1 MTDLT
6 ELRRYLH
13 RHPERSGEEAR
24 TAEHITGLL
33 EKTRPTELHTG
44 IAGHGIVAVYGGEA
58 QPAVLLR
65 ADLDALPIAER
76 SDLPHASER
85 EGTAHLCGHDGHM
98 SILVGV
104 AERIAA
110 RQSVLSA
117 PVAVLFQPSEETG
130 QGAEAM
136 LRDTLFSR
144 LHPERVFALHNI
156 PGHAR
161 GSVLLREGPFAMA
174 SIGVDIRLT
183 GRTSHAAE
191 PEKGNS
197 PVPVLL
203 RLAREIMDLPA
214 EASQHD
220 ARAISTII
228 HLSAGSEAFGTTPG
242 DARLLA
248 TLRTDSDAFM
258 DSMKHCTE
266 ERTHALARRQDLR
279 HELAWKE
286 EFPSVRNT
294 EDCVT
299 LIRRAAQQ
307 HRMSIEDLPNP
318 FPWSED
324 FAHFTHRF
332 DGALFGI
339 GAGIDHPHLH
349 SGWYDFPDEIIAPA
363 VDLFDTIVTLA
374 LEDRAE

>member
-1 MTDLT
+1 MTDLIA
-6 ELRRYLH
+6 LRKYLH
-13 RHPERSGEEAR
+13 RNPERSGEEAR

-33 EKTRPTELHTG
+33 EKTRPSALHTG
-44 IAGHGIVAVYGGEA
+44 IAGHGIVAVYGGESS
-58 QPAVLLR
+58 PAVLLR

-76 SDLPHASER
+76 NDLPHTSER

-98 SILVGV
+98 SILVGA

-110 RQSVLSA
+110 RQSTLSA

-136 LRDTLFSR
+136 LQDTLFSR
-144 LHPERVFALHNI
+144 LHPKRVFALHNI
-156 PGHAR
+156 PGYAR
-161 GSVLLREGPFAMA
+161 GTVLLREGPFAMA
-174 SIGVDIRLT
+174 SIGVDIHLT

-197 PVPVLL
+197 PVPALL

-214 EASQHD
+214 DAATHN

-248 TLRTDSDAFM
+248 TLRTDSDEFM
-258 DSMKHCTE
+258 DFMKRSTE
-266 ERTHALARRQDLR
+266 EHTQALAREQELR
-279 HELAWKE
+279 NELSWRE
-286 EFPSVRNT
+286 EFPSVRNA
-294 EDCVT
+294 EDCVA

-307 HRMSIEDLPNP
+307 HGMSIEDLPHP

-339 GAGIDHPHLH
+339 GAGADHAHLH

-374 LEDRAE
+374 LER